1 MKSLSKLLS
10 QDVEAICYED
20 GRKVGTRGHE
30 DARKHLGQRLAEIG
44 CVPFSGRSFDLPYQY
59 KGQDF
64 CNLIGRIPG
73 RENRLAPMLVGAHYD
88 SVIPHPCADDNAA
101 AVAIALQAG
110 RLIAEK
116 GGLERDVVIAIFD
129 AEEPPY
135 YLSEGMGSNRFY
147 EDHVVGK
154 GEIHAAV
161 IMDLVGHDISVPA
174 KMLELVPGIGGLL
187 KFIPGLSK
195 KDISVPLLSSVMFVT
210 GSESHE
216 DLPGVLEAIGQPSH
230 LRVIPTLNNYIGDV
244 SDHGVFRRNG
254 VPYYFLSCGQ
264 WAHYHMPTDTPDRL
278 NYDKMAAITNY
289 VIQMM
294 TSLDDYVLGGRTGLE
309 NIHETIELESA
320 FMRDALGIL
329 YRPAMKWASLDEVN
343 TRPKMDKFVRHLLSK
358 GTAIL

>member
-1 MKSLSKLLS
+1 MSNLSKILRTET
-10 QDVEAICYED
+10 EAICYPD
-20 GRKVGTRGHE
+20 GRMVGSDGHE
-30 DARKHLGQRLAEIG
+30 KARLHLKSRLQQIG
-44 CVPFSGRSFDLPYQY
+44 CRPYAGRSLELPYEF
-59 KGQDF
+59 KGKSF
-64 CNLIGRIPG
+64 CNLVGRLPG
-73 RENRLAPMLVGAHYD
+73 TDRRLSPILIGAHYD
-88 SVIPHPCADDNAA
+88 SIIPFPCADDNAA

-154 GEIHAAV
+154 SEIHAAV

-174 KMLELVPGIGGLL
+174 KMLELVPGIGGFL
-187 KFIPGLSK
+187 KLIPGLSK
-195 KDISVPLLSSVMFVT
+195 KDISAPLLSSVMFVT

-216 DLPGVLEAIGQPSH
+216 DLPGVLDAIGQPSH

-294 TSLDDYVLGGRTGLE
+294 KSLDQCILGGRTGLE

-329 YRPAMKWASLDEVN
+329 YHPAMKWAGLDEVN

-358 GTAIL
+358 GTAAL